1 MSEEKKQEEKPIYFE
16 PGYIPKDK
24 QTIKVYVTPGIP
36 QMFDTGVCFSSD
48 AGWSQFQRDYPDACP
63 KCKASNGL
71 DINRKCQYCDY
82 DNSPKKCEKCD
93 GSYFGE
99 SYTAPLCQH
108 CYDKAQAK
116 KRKANERRLAKAQ
129 KEAEERAERERIAW
143 RAEAEL
149 NDKGEISLFL
159 DIEDEYGDITPSL
172 TIEQTEDLIEKLE
185 RTLQDAKKT
194 KSI

>member
-1 MSEEKKQEEKPIYFE
+1 MSEEKPIYFT
-16 PGYIPKDK
+16 PGYMSKEM
-24 QTIKVYVTPGIP
+24 QTIKVILTPGIP
-36 QMFDTGVCFSSD
+36 QTIVHSWDCSSD

-82 DNSPKKCEKCD
+82 DNSLKKCEKCD

-99 SYTAPLCQH
+99 DYTAPLCQH

-116 KRKANERRLAKAQ
+116 KRKANERRWAKQQ
-129 KEAEERAERERIAW
+129 KEAEDRAERERLAW
-143 RAEAEL
+143 RAEVAL
-149 NDKGEISLFL
+149 NDKNEIDIDLGLYDDYGEQIAHL
-159 DIEDEYGDITPSL
+159 TP
-172 TIEQTEDLIEKLE
+172 EQTEDLIEKLE
-185 RTLQDAKKT
+185 RTLQDAKKK

>member
-1 MSEEKKQEEKPIYFE
+1 MSEENPIYWTPE
-16 PGYIPKDK
+16 YRPKGTE
-24 QTIKVYVTPGIP
+24 QVLIAVPVGNGISWARDWD
-36 QMFDTGVCFSSD
+36 FVNTSSD
-48 AGWSQFQRDYPDACP
+48 AGWTQFQRDYPDACP

-71 DINRKCQYCDY
+71 DISRKCRYCEY

-99 SYTAPLCQH
+99 DYTKPLCQV
-108 CYDKAQAK
+108 CYNKAQAK
-116 KRKANERRLAKAQ
+116 KRKANERRWAKAR
-129 KEAEERAERERIAW
+129 KEAEEKAERERIAW

-185 RTLQDAKKT
+185 RTLQDAKKK

>member
-1 MSEEKKQEEKPIYFE
+1 MSEEKQTIYFQAS
-16 PGYIPKDK
+16 YIPYPYSRNMED
-24 QTIKVYVTPGIP
+24 IVSSLDVRS
-36 QMFDTGVCFSSD
+36 FSTD

-129 KEAEERAERERIAW
+129 KEAEERAERERLAW

-149 NDKGEISLFL
+149 NDKGEINLLL
-159 DIEDEYGDITPSL
+159 DLQDEYGDIIP
-172 TIEQTEDLIEKLE
+172 IIV
-185 RTLQDAKKT
+185 
-194 KSI
+194 III

>member
-1 MSEEKKQEEKPIYFE
+1 MTEEKPIYWT
-16 PGYIPKDK
+16 PGYAPKDM
-24 QTIKVYVTPGIP
+24 QTVRVLVTPGIP
-36 QMFDTGVCFSSD
+36 QMFDTGMCFSSD

-63 KCKASNGL
+63 KCKASIGL

-99 SYTAPLCQH
+99 SYTKPLCQK
-108 CYDKAQAK
+108 CYDKKRAK
-116 KRKANERRLAKAQ
+116 EQKAHMRKIQKINEKWKQEQEKERL
-129 KEAEERAERERIAW
+129 AW
-143 RAEAEL
+143 RAEVAL
-149 NDKGEISLFL
+149 NENGEIDVDFDLY
-159 DIEDEYGDITPSL
+159 DEHEKLITSL

-185 RTLQDAKKT
+185 RILQDAKKK